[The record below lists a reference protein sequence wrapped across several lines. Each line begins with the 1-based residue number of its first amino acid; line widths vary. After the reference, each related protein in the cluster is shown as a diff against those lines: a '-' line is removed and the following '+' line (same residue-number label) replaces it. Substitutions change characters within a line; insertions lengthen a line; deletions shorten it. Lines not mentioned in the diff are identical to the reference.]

1 MKIGLFTPILFHL
14 SVDEMLDKLVELG
27 VQMVELGTGNY
38 PGNPHCEID
47 DLVADEKK
55 LKEYHD
61 KFARRNIEISGL
73 SLSEG
78 IKQFY

>member
-27 VQMVELGTGNY
+27 VEMVELGTGNY

-47 DLVADEKK
+47 ELLAPSDHV
-55 LKEYHD
+55 
-61 KFARRNIEISGL
+61 ISL
-73 SLSEG
+73 L
-78 IKQFY
+78 